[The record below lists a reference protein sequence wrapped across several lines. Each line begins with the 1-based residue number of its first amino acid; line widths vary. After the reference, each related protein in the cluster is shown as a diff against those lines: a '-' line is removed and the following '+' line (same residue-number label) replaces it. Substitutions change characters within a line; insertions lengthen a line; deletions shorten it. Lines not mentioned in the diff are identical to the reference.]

1 MQRPLARIGGM
12 TNAAPPFDEWPLP
25 SPDGEPSQDAAICE
39 ALDRVVSQDYE
50 NVARRLQVYRRE
62 QQRLARHYQIG
73 GLAPEAYGE
82 AVRQRIDL
90 VSGVCAEQFDFA
102 FTSGSTH
109 EPKRL
114 FYPRERL
121 HRLQE
126 TFLRQVLLAYA
137 DVRPGRPAFYFLTS
151 LKADNSISSLMARQL
166 DLPESLTCIFAESVI
181 FEPRVA
187 SLAER
192 YPQDAIHLTLLG
204 LVSPSMIVMANPS
217 SLWVL
222 LDRAQ
227 SEWERIRGQMAG
239 LLAEPYLQSFIVSRG
254 PAVGER
260 TARLRELIEQTACPG
275 LPELLPELTTV
286 QCWQGGYVRP
296 FLERLQAQ
304 FADRPPRFA
313 PLCSFSTETVAA
325 LYYPRLTTAGGLPLD
340 EDVCYEFLPEDA
352 PLQADALRPPWELN
366 AGERATM
373 VVSDAYGLSRY
384 HTEDLFEC
392 RGRLGDVP
400 IIEFVGRAGLNY
412 SFTGEKLTDRQ
423 LLAVYD
429 RIRERSLGPGAVL
442 TCFPKLNAGQAPSY
456 VLVLVSR
463 QPPPDWQPC
472 VATLF
477 DEELMSVNTE
487 YASKRDSGRLTA
499 PELATMSLE
508 DLMRSLAVVEPRYR
522 NVNPA
527 QFKPLPL
534 FKVIWESLT
543 PRSQP

>member
-1 MQRPLARIGGM
+1 M
-12 TNAAPPFDEWPLP
+12 TNATSPLDELPLP
-25 SPDGEPSQDAAICE
+25 SPAGEPSRDAAIRV
-39 ALDRVVSQDYE
+39 ALERVVSRDY
-50 NVARRLQVYRRE
+50 ASATRRLQEYRRE
-62 QQRLARHYQIG
+62 QLQLARHYQIG
-73 GLAPEAYGE
+73 ALVPQAYGE
-82 AVRQRIDL
+82 ALRQRIDV
-90 VSGVCAEQFDFA
+90 VSAACVEEFDFA

-114 FYPRERL
+114 FYPRQRL
-121 HRLQE
+121 HRLQQ

-166 DLPESLTCIFAESVI
+166 QLPESLASVFAESVI

-187 SLAER
+187 ALAER
-192 YPQDAIHLTLLG
+192 YPQDAIHLALLG
-204 LVSPSMIVMANPS
+204 LVSPSMVVMANPS

-227 SEWERIRGQMAG
+227 LEWERIRGQMAG
-239 LLAEPYLQSFIVSRG
+239 LLAEPLLQSFIDSRG
-254 PAVGER
+254 PAMSER
-260 TARLRELIEQTACPG
+260 AVRVRKLSERSDCPG
-275 LPELLPELTTV
+275 LHELLPDLTAV

-304 FADRPPRFA
+304 FAERPPRFA

-340 EDVCYEFLPEDA
+340 EGVCYEFLPEDA
-352 PLQADALRPPWELN
+352 PLQADALLPPWGLN

-373 VVSDAYGLSRY
+373 VVSDAYGLNRY

-392 RGRLGDVP
+392 RGRLRDVP

-423 LLAVYD
+423 LLTVYD
-429 RIRERSLGPGAVL
+429 RIREQLLGPGTVL

-463 QPPPDWQPC
+463 QPPSEWQPR
-472 VATLF
+472 VATAF
-477 DEELMSVNTE
+477 DEELMSVNSE
-487 YASKRDSGRLTA
+487 YASKRGSGRLAA
-499 PELATMSLE
+499 PELATLSLE

-534 FKVIWESLT
+534 FKVVWENFTL
-543 PRSQP
+543 RSPS